1 MADNPITVPLPQDLP
16 TNWTYGQTIGATGT
30 DVGLTQQHGYNYL
43 GQQVNAAQQAAE
55 ELGEAF
61 SGLPSLGPDGKIPTS
76 QLPDLDFLPLSGGT
90 VTGPITLPGDPTQHL
105 QAAPKQYVD
114 TVGTNAA
121 ALIRSYPI
129 ASGQTVTAGQVVD
142 VTSDVPP
149 TVGQYVPGS
158 IQVQNVPVGSFIT
171 RTENGVP
178 QYYLVVHQ
186 GLPSEMYD
194 ASCNGTWVLRLN
206 IYENGA
212 WDAGNSNV
220 LPGADIFTTMA
231 GMLTLFDAETQ
242 AAIKTIKIPYCVGG
256 GQSTVK
262 SGADGLECKIFPLG
276 GYELGCTS
284 DIRNTLPKDGSVLE
298 FFSPSSDKNLN
309 RVSGSSTGW
318 WTRSPYTDR
327 ADYVY
332 AVINTA
338 SGSLGG
344 NSANTTN
351 RSIRPSFVLDPTF
364 EVDGYYEGIPKVITT
379 SGTPSQAIALQGGSA
394 GDTIPVI
401 FSGVAQLSGVTQG
414 QEITS
419 PGVQGFG
426 AMDGW
431 LSVFPYWRPKSSA
444 SGSYTGTGS
453 YGSSSPVVL
462 AIPIDY
468 KLIIVRGQ
476 VDVDPI
482 GIFLSTG
489 DGSLLQS
496 NTGWGRLTA
505 SRSSNELSFYN
516 TTGAVN
522 QLNEIG
528 ENYIWSAFG

>member
-1 MADNPITVPLPQDLP
+1 MLITPESGSPFYATLAMAD
-16 TNWTYGQTIGATGT
+16 GATQPGT
-30 DVGLTQQHGYNYL
+30 PWNR
-43 GQQVNAAQQAAE
+43 N
-55 ELGEAF
+55 
-61 SGLPSLGPDGKIPTS
+61 
-76 QLPDLDFLPLSGGT
+76 
-90 VTGPITLPGDPTQHL
+90 TGNLL
-105 QAAPKQYVD
+105 QAD
-114 TVGTNAA
+114 
-121 ALIRSYPI
+121 IRNYPI

-262 SGADGLECKIFPLG
+262 SGADGLECKIFPLSA
-276 GYELGCTS
+276 YEVGLAPPAVTEYVPEDGA
-284 DIRNTLPKDGSVLE
+284 TLDFFKPVLAKDPRRI
-298 FFSPSSDKNLN
+298 SPNAN
-309 RVSGSSTGW
+309 W
-318 WTRSPYTDR
+318 WLRSPYIRTGLTWVW
-327 ADYVY
+327 YEPP
-332 AVINTA
+332 TGGGSGA
-338 SGSLGG
+338 SP
-344 NSANTTN
+344 NS
-351 RSIRPSFVLDPTF
+351 SYGIRPTFVLDPTL
-364 EVDGYYEGIPKVITT
+364 EVDGYYTGYTEAITT

-401 FSGVAQLSGVTQG
+401 FSGVARLSGVTQG

-431 LSVFPYWRPKSSA
+431 LSVFPYWTPGAKIA
-444 SGSYTGTGS
+444 TGS
-453 YGSSSPVVL
+453 YVGAGTYGSNNPNTLVFPFEPKMLMVLPNPASVTPSYSGFWCFGNPGITGQISSNYSSGSILSVSGTTVSWYNTSSSEV
-462 AIPIDY
+462 
-468 KLIIVRGQ
+468 
-476 VDVDPI
+476 
-482 GIFLSTG
+482 
-489 DGSLLQS
+489 
-496 NTGWGRLTA
+496 
-505 SRSSNELSFYN
+505 
-516 TTGAVN
+516 
-522 QLNEIG
+522 QLNNNNKTYYYVAIG
-528 ENYIWSAFG
+528 Y

>member
-142 VTSDVPP
+142 VIPDIEIGKVVNLKESEVLTPYVIVH
-149 TVGQYVPGS
+149 VG
-158 IQVQNVPVGSFIT
+158 N
-171 RTENGVP
+171 
-178 QYYLVVHQ
+178 
-186 GLPSEMYD
+186 PSPAMYD
-194 ASCNGTWVLRLN
+194 ESCNGIWLLRQN
-206 IYENGA
+206 IKENA
-212 WDAGNSNV
+212 VWYRGNGNVYSNSDV
-220 LPGADIFTTMA
+220 VNTLQGY
-231 GMLTLFDAETQ
+231 LTQYDTSIQSAVNQ
-242 AAIKTIKIPYCVGG
+242 VKIPYYSGP
-256 GQSTVK
+256 STGVK
-262 SGADGLECKIFPLG
+262 TLGDGYSCKLFLLSQVELGAPPG
-276 GYELGCTS
+276 GYIP
-284 DIRNTLPKDGSVLE
+284 DDGVKLSY
-298 FFSPSSDKNLN
+298 FDSGTSSDTKRKAMLN
-309 RVSGSSTGW
+309 SVYASW
-318 WTRSPYTDR
+318 WTRS
-327 ADYVY
+327 
-332 AVINTA
+332 
-338 SGSLGG
+338 
-344 NSANTTN
+344 ANTTSATYAQVGN
-351 RSIRPSFVLDPTF
+351 VSTDGSITRRDSYGNSSGCRPALILPLSTKFNS
-364 EVDGYYEGIPKVITT
+364 DGTVSISDSVEYVVTT
-379 SGTPSQAIALQGGSA
+379 SGTPSQAIALQGGSE

-431 LSVFPYWRPKSSA
+431 LSVFPYWTPGAKIA
-444 SGSYTGTGS
+444 TGNYTGTGS
-453 YGSSSPVVL
+453 FGQSNPTTVVVPFKPL
-462 AIPIDY
+462 
-468 KLIIVRGQ
+468 LVIISGETGNYTN
-476 VDVDPI
+476 
-482 GIFLSTG
+482 GITLVNPNTLVKQWNNY
-489 DGSLLQS
+489 DGS
-496 NTGWGRLTA
+496 
-505 SRSSNELSFYN
+505 
-516 TTGAVN
+516 GAQDVIWSDN
-522 QLNEIG
+522 SVGIWDDSQAPAQLNNSGAIYYWVAIG
-528 ENYIWSAFG
+528 Y